1 MKVINAQVGGLNRYI
16 RETMKEKS
24 RLAAS
29 MKDEEAS
36 QNMCHI

>member
-16 RETMKEKS
+16 RETMKKS